1 MIIIIIT
8 PYAYNVHKLCF
19 LAVRIFAP
27 PTPALTTASVIWDT
41 LTKNTFVS
49 AQLAT
54 QEKIARKVTATL
66 NTNFNDTI
74 V

>member
-1 MIIIIIT
+1 MFTIFFFFFAI
-8 PYAYNVHKLCF
+8 
-19 LAVRIFAP
+19 RIFAP
-27 PTPALTTASVIWDT
+27 PTPALTTARVIWDI

-54 QEKIARKVTATL
+54 QEKIARKVKAIL
-66 NTNFNDTI
+66 NNNFNNTI